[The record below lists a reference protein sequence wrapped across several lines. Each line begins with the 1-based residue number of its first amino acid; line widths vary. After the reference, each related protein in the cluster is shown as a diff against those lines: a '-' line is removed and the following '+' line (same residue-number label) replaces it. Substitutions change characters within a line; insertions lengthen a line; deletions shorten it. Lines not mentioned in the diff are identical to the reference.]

1 MERTLPL
8 LRDSLEDHYRH
19 PMVVPVTLPEEYN
32 DMEVDDFVEMDLEVR
47 MEAIYEWLARGM
59 RM

>member
-1 MERTLPL
+1 
-8 LRDSLEDHYRH
+8 
-19 PMVVPVTLPEEYN
+19 MVVPVTLPEEYN